1 MGRTT
6 TTKNYK
12 DMQNSMNEK
21 LSLVKKLL
29 EDKKAEN
36 IVVLDVSKYTNIADY
51 FVISTATSPIHA
63 RALADYL
70 KDELEKH
77 GHTVDHTEGLENAYW
92 ILVDLVDVIVHI
104 FQEDYRNYYDLEWL
118 YSGAQRIEL

>member
-1 MGRTT
+1 MERTT

-21 LSLVKKLL
+21 LSLIKKLL

-70 KDELEKH
+70 RDELEKH
-77 GHTVDHTEGLENAYW
+77 GYLVDHTEGFDSANW

>member
-1 MGRTT
+1 
-6 TTKNYK
+6 
-12 DMQNSMNEK
+12 MNDK
-21 LSLVKKLL
+21 LSLIKKLL

-36 IVVLDVSKYTNIADY
+36 IVILDVSKYTNIADY

-77 GHTVDHTEGLENAYW
+77 GYIVDHIEGLEYANW
-92 ILVDLVDVIVHI
+92 ILLDLVDVIVHI
-104 FQEDYRNYYDLEWL
+104 FQEEYRSYYDLEWL
-118 YSGAQRIEL
+118 YSGAQKVKL